1 MNESGLRRLP
11 PDQSSGS
18 LRTFGTPRH
27 ASVTN
32 PILSKRVCFYKS
44 GDPQFSGLRM
54 VVNSRTFKTFDALL
68 DSLSKKVPL
77 PFGVRNIT
85 TPRGVHAINTLDE
98 LEDGKSYICSDNRKV
113 KPINLALARRKLAPW
128 YHARPV
134 SSRRRNLQRA
144 RALPGRQE
152 PMLVHTPKRLVVFRN
167 GDPSVKHTV
176 VLQKRSTTT
185 FEWILEYIS
194 EMMQFHVVKLHT
206 ADGRRVEGLPSL
218 ILCSGV
224 VVAAGKEPFR
234 PANYNAQKSPGSMRP
249 TGNRMSIR
257 RLKALNRKK
266 KSPSYGSKSRN
277 FSTSSERYIVNKI
290 HNSLM
295 ESSCDLPSHPAN
307 SVGYESGQ
315 VAAETEG
322 EDLDCMQPDEDDIE
336 KSFRVN
342 QDGSMTVEMRVRLTV
357 KEEET
362 LHWTTTL
369 TRSSVA
375 SQLDMACLPEP
386 ESEQDVCPTTL
397 DLQDAVSSNDTINK
411 DKSKDDHDE
420 NPPSLGNGILS
431 QSSYEEDAVKIE
443 ATSPRRGPT
452 PGQTQ
457 IRKKQASMDSIESIG
472 SYSYR
477 EETENGALTEQ
488 YCVVR
493 QSSNRPIPKPRRL
506 SSMDANSINTNAS
519 YKSAEITHMESS
531 GEEITET
538 VLHIYEQQTCQDNY
552 NANVDSFYRPVT
564 SETGHLHTNDDF
576 EQESLEPSTASELVR
591 NWNTGNKLVT
601 ADFPSAKHGRAQA
614 MAPVAKPIKSK
625 EKQPRPKTRR
635 SPIVRNKSMIR
646 LRSPGKRQREHVSGD
661 TKKRKKAT
669 AFSSAGFIRKI
680 YGNKLKPAKSP
691 TKLKRR
697 TTKNADENSGTKS
710 AKPSHNTLQKPNI
723 SEARGVLTRQTSVNR
738 DKHRDVS
745 KQMSLP
751 AFDSSSSVANE
762 YVQNWLN
769 KVQPKQPTDCPRK
782 TNRTE
787 NQGLIPDVAEENDR
801 ELTTRTS
808 AEDVQGTSV
817 RDRIQSMEN
826 KMASSNQPTNREGI
840 KAQPKTNNM
849 TSPNRETGNHVGLQE
864 SSEVHSID
872 LPLPPPPKEE
882 IPEES
887 DPEYHVACNSR
898 CVQPAVTSQMS
909 DNHPPSAQALPHA
922 QHVMRITQL
931 LEAEASTE
939 EETLSRSMSIK
950 RAPLVSDVSLERKM
964 SLRKSCMEHFTVCNN
979 EEQQQALLDLKSS
992 SSVSPNSLPSEETPS
1007 SFSMPSSEVTTSPN
1021 NLPLPSPKIMDSPKS
1036 QPKNGASQL
1045 PKRSQSLQRYPAV
1058 KKTSPNVSPLPK
1070 KRQTLS
1076 KSEQSKQTTHSK
1088 SMDLASPPVRHKP
1101 KRRMLS
1107 QNLSSD
1113 SNAAGIRKTQSLRK
1127 QINSSQAMKVSVE
1140 TAEQTDELQK
1150 QDQEKSTSDSRV
1162 KAQLPNI
1169 VNQPNVEAVLEIVCC
1184 SIKSIRHI
1192 TQSPLCLEKS
1202 KSMSD
1207 FSSHVTSVFGSSSK
1221 VLLAFLSIV
1230 ALKDSIADLNV
1241 DQVTAN
1247 DVSSAEALKMID
1259 SLREIATMEDSH
1271 RLEESLSALWKSASR
1286 HILDS
1291 WRDFQR
1297 LGDTYQEEQAINDLI
1312 EGLDI
1317 PTVLKEELVSLS
1329 AGFVSVSQEKLKA
1342 NSEDCSSGT
1351 EEHND
1356 ELAYSDEGQQKLN
1369 PDHESH
1375 SAMQRCSEEEC
1386 EDKPQGDDCYV
1397 ELNPSRKASSEKN
1410 QPDTKGQMWSMDEV
1424 QPEDED
1430 KGLKVIIEERKSG
1443 EDEENE
1449 EELRNE
1455 TQDIPG
1461 YKRLICDPD
1470 PERDH
1475 PQDQAD
1481 DDGGNNLCGC
1491 DENAESSALENAES
1505 SALEYEQIQSS
1516 AENELSFY
1524 DKASG
1529 SEEECGYVGEHQA
1542 PMMDTKCNKVE
1553 VAKDQSDEESSQ
1565 PVAVRVSLLEKQVAD
1580 AHKTS
1585 YNKDHAKKVSL
1596 LSEESIDTFQQSNR
1610 SVPQSSLSFSYDS
1623 SGVVTVEPEGNRVKL
1638 IREMF
1643 LAKSFADTAKQ
1654 GLNTALPSETSDSG
1668 SYQTRTSSEQSS
1680 SEEDPVRKSISKGF
1694 VRRTIE
1700 RLYGK
1705 SNAVERPPSAPKT
1718 KKKHSSIFMPF
1729 HAVRCKATS
1738 ELSYFNSTNALD
1750 TLTEATRCI
1759 AFNAQV
1765 GPGDSVPIDEGRW
1778 LIRENALIRKSVSD
1792 PTGINKNLVNLDQ
1805 DEDDCE
1811 DTQEDTP
1818 YSLFSTTSEPE
1829 DHKKSKTC
1837 TYFSLPHTSDSE
1849 ACQDEMSVQQEKTE
1863 SVVKMR
1869 PERNGSVVGM
1879 PDNKVHPLVEIPA
1892 DGAAVVLAQPK
1903 KGHGA
1908 VTRSLQEPD
1917 VLDLLYNFCGEN
1929 CPIL

>member
-1 MNESGLRRLP
+1 MNESSLRRIP

-85 TPRGVHAINTLDE
+85 TPRGIHAINTLDE
-98 LEDGKSYICSDNRKV
+98 LEDGKSYICSDNHKV

-144 RALPGRQE
+144 RAFPGRQE

-249 TGNRMSIR
+249 PGNRMSVR

-266 KSPSYGSKSRN
+266 KSSSYGSKSRN

-307 SVGYESGQ
+307 SGGYDSGH

-322 EDLDCMQPDEDDIE
+322 EDLDCVQPDEDDIE

-342 QDGSMTVEMRVRLTV
+342 HDGSMTVEMRVRLTV

-375 SQLDMACLPEP
+375 NQLDMACLPEP
-386 ESEQDVCPTTL
+386 ESEQDVCPTTP
-397 DLQDAVSSNDTINK
+397 DLQDTVSSNNTINK
-411 DKSKDDHDE
+411 DESKDDHDE
-420 NPPSLGNGILS
+420 NPPSLGNGVLS

-443 ATSPRRGPT
+443 ATSTRRAPT

-457 IRKKQASMDSIESIG
+457 IRKKQASMESIESTG

-488 YCVVR
+488 YCIVR
-493 QSSNRPIPKPRRL
+493 QNSTRPIPKPRRL
-506 SSMDANSINTNAS
+506 SSVDAISMNTNTSS

-531 GEEITET
+531 GEEINET
-538 VLHIYEQQTCQDNY
+538 ILHIYEQQTCQDNY
-552 NANVDSFYRPVT
+552 NANVDSFYRPAT
-564 SETGHLHTNDDF
+564 SETGNLHTNDDF
-576 EQESLEPSTASELVR
+576 EHDSWEPSTASESVR
-591 NWNTGNKLVT
+591 IWNTGNKLVT
-601 ADFPSAKHGRAQA
+601 TDFPSAKHGRVQA
-614 MAPVAKPIKSK
+614 STQVTKAKGK

-635 SPIVRNKSMIR
+635 SPKVRNKGMIC
-646 LRSPGKRQREHVSGD
+646 LRSPGKHQRENVTGD

-669 AFSSAGFIRKI
+669 AFSSSGFIRKI

-697 TTKNADENSGTKS
+697 TTKNVNENSGTKS
-710 AKPSHNTLQKPNI
+710 TKPSDKTNQKTLHNPNI
-723 SEARGVLTRQTSVNR
+723 SEARGVMTRQTSVNR
-738 DKHRDVS
+738 DKHHDVS
-745 KQMSLP
+745 MQMSLP

-782 TNRTE
+782 TTGTE
-787 NQGLIPDVAEENDR
+787 NPERIPAAVAENVR
-801 ELTTRTS
+801 ELAMQTS
-808 AEDVQGTSV
+808 AEDVQRTSV
-817 RDRIQSMEN
+817 KDRIQSMEN
-826 KMASSNQPTNREGI
+826 NMASSNHQTNGEGI
-840 KAQPKTNNM
+840 KTQPKTNNM
-849 TSPNRETGNHVGLQE
+849 MSPSSETGNHAGFQD
-864 SSEVHSID
+864 SSDVHSTD
-872 LPLPPPPKEE
+872 LPLPPLPKEE
-882 IPEES
+882 ISEKS
-887 DPEYHVACNSR
+887 DPECHVACNSR
-898 CVQPAVTSQMS
+898 CVQPAVTSQTS
-909 DNHPPSAQALPHA
+909 DNHLPSAQALPHA
-922 QHVMRITQL
+922 QNVMRITQL
-931 LEAEASTE
+931 LEAEASKE
-939 EETLSRSMSIK
+939 EETLSRSTSIK
-950 RAPLVSDVSLERKM
+950 RAPLISNVSLERKM
-964 SLRKSCMEHFTVCNN
+964 SLRKSCIEKFTICNN
-979 EEQQQALLDLKSS
+979 EEQHKAPLNLKSS
-992 SSVSPNSLPSEETPS
+992 SSVSPNSLPSEERLS
-1007 SFSMPSSEVTTSPN
+1007 SFSMPSSEVPTSPN
-1021 NLPLPSPKIMDSPKS
+1021 NLPLPSQKIMDSPKS

-1076 KSEQSKQTTHSK
+1076 KSDQSKQTTHSK
-1088 SMDLASPPVRHKP
+1088 SMDLASPPVRHKS

-1107 QNLSSD
+1107 KNLSSD
-1113 SNAAGIRKTQSLRK
+1113 SDAAGIRK
-1127 QINSSQAMKVSVE
+1127 NSSQTIKPSACTVE
-1140 TAEQTDELQK
+1140 TAKQTDELQK
-1150 QDQEKSTSDSRV
+1150 QDQEKSTSDSKV

-1169 VNQPNVEAVLEIVCC
+1169 VNQPNVEAVLESVCS
-1184 SIKSIRHI
+1184 SIKSIQHI

-1202 KSMSD
+1202 KSMPD
-1207 FSSHVTSVFGSSSK
+1207 FSSHIASVFGSSSK

-1230 ALKDSIADLNV
+1230 AIKDSIANLNV
-1241 DQVTAN
+1241 DQVKAN
-1247 DVSSAEALKMID
+1247 DVSSTEALRMID
-1259 SLREIATMEDSH
+1259 SLREISTMEDTH
-1271 RLEESLSALWKSASR
+1271 RFKDSLLALWKSASR
-1286 HILDS
+1286 HIVES

-1297 LGDTYQEEQAINDLI
+1297 LGDTYQEEQAIDDLI
-1312 EGLDI
+1312 KGLDI
-1317 PTVLKEELVSLS
+1317 PEILKEELVSLS
-1329 AGFVSVSQEKLKA
+1329 GGFVSMSQEKLMA
-1342 NSEDCSSGT
+1342 NSEGCSSGT
-1351 EEHND
+1351 DDHND
-1356 ELAYSDEGQQKLN
+1356 ELTYSDGQQKLN
-1369 PDHESH
+1369 LDHESH
-1375 SAMQRCSEEEC
+1375 SAMQRCSKEEC

-1397 ELNPSRKASSEKN
+1397 ELNPSRKASSEKE
-1410 QPDTKGQMWSMDEV
+1410 QPDIESKMWSLDEV
-1424 QPEDED
+1424 QPENED

-1455 TQDIPG
+1455 MQDIPG

-1475 PQDQAD
+1475 PKDLAD
-1481 DDGGNNLCGC
+1481 DVCNNLHGC
-1491 DENAESSALENAES
+1491 DENAES
-1505 SALEYEQIQSS
+1505 SALEYEQIRSS
-1516 AENELSFY
+1516 AEEELNFC
-1524 DKASG
+1524 DKASE
-1529 SEEECGYVGEHQA
+1529 SEDECGYVAQHQA
-1542 PMMDTKCNKVE
+1542 PMTDTKCDKVE
-1553 VAKDQSDEESSQ
+1553 VAKDQSDEETSQ

-1580 AHKTS
+1580 AQKTS

-1596 LSEESIDTFQQSNR
+1596 LSEESIETFQQSSR
-1610 SVPQSSLSFSYDS
+1610 SAPQSSLSFSYDS

-1654 GLNTALPSETSDSG
+1654 GLNTSLPSETLESG
-1668 SYQTRTSSEQSS
+1668 QTRTSSEQSS
-1680 SEEDPVRKSISKGF
+1680 SEEDPVRKYISKGF

-1705 SNAVERPPSAPKT
+1705 SKAVERPPSAPRT
-1718 KKKHSSIFMPF
+1718 KKKHSNIFLPF
-1729 HAVRCKATS
+1729 HTARCKATS

-1778 LIRENALIRKSVSD
+1778 LIRENTFIRKSVSD
-1792 PTGINKNLVNLDQ
+1792 PTGMNKNLVNSSQ

-1818 YSLFSTTSEPE
+1818 YSLFSTMSEPE
-1829 DHKKSKTC
+1829 DHKKSKRC

-1849 ACQDEMSVQQEKTE
+1849 VCHDETSVQEVKPE
-1863 SVVKMR
+1863 SVAKMR

-1879 PDNKVHPLVEIPA
+1879 PDNKVHPLVALPV
-1892 DGAAVVLAQPK
+1892 DGEAVVVAQPK
-1903 KGHGA
+1903 KGQGA

-1917 VLDLLYNFCGEN
+1917 VLDLLYSFCGEN